1 MPANSDFPNLSM
13 YRRERSSLLCLLLAM
28 GTIGIWPACWGAERT
43 EVFDI
48 GHLGGDMKA
57 VGARTHASRAAGK
70 DKSHE
75 GMFRSG
81 TAFFVTQS
89 GEMLTSA
96 HVVRG
101 CERINVWPRDMTS
114 IPASLVAI
122 DEQLDVALLATNRAV
137 KTAARPLAI
146 SVHQG
151 MSVYTIGFGLT
162 PSSPLVPV
170 MTRGYVHGTA
180 QPKGHRLL
188 VLRAA
193 LHEGNSGGPVV
204 DAQGALLGMIVG
216 RYTNNPEL
224 SVAVRAQDL
233 ARFLDARPG
242 APTPPILQAPEMKPG
257 ARLRQISAL
266 VQCLE

>member
-1 MPANSDFPNLSM
+1 MD
-13 YRRERSSLLCLLLAM
+13 RRERALRLCLLLALALAL
-28 GTIGIWPACWGAERT
+28 TLTGIWPACAQAQRT
-43 EVFDI
+43 GSVDI

-57 VGARTHASRAAGK
+57 AGAGK
-70 DKSHE
+70 HAGAKGKGHE
-75 GMFRSG
+75 GMLRSG

-89 GEMLTSA
+89 GDMLTSA

-101 CERINVWPRDMTS
+101 CQRINVWPRDMAS
-114 IPASLVAI
+114 MPASLVAI
-122 DEQLDVALLATNRAV
+122 DDQLDVALLATNRAV
-137 KTAARPLAI
+137 KMAARPLAV

-170 MTRGYVHGTA
+170 MTRGDVRGTA
-180 QPKGHRLL
+180 QPRGHRLL

-216 RYTNNPEL
+216 RYTDNPEL
-224 SVAVRAQDL
+224 SVAVCAQDL
-233 ARFLDARPG
+233 ARFVDARPG
-242 APTPPILQAPEMKPG
+242 APAPVVPQAPEMKPG